1 MVSLLIVGSFVLELV
16 AFGLALVF
24 VAHYSPLLSLFLSFL
39 LGLFTAKSA
48 VTACILQPERWKLWA
63 NLPAVLIPLSLYD
76 LFISRDL
83 GLYEISGFIVLWIF
97 GYVGVWFYRNFIA
110 D

>member
-1 MVSLLIVGSFVLELV
+1 MVSVLIVGSFVLELV

-24 VAHYSPLLSLFLSFL
+24 VAHYSPLLSFLLSFL

-48 VTACILQPERWKLWA
+48 VTACILQPERWKVWA
-63 NLPAVLIPLSLYD
+63 NLPLLLIPLSLYD
-76 LFISRDL
+76 IFVSGDL
-83 GLYEISGFIVLWIF
+83 SFYTVAGFFVLWMF
-97 GYVGVWFYRNFIA
+97 GYIGVWFYRNFIA